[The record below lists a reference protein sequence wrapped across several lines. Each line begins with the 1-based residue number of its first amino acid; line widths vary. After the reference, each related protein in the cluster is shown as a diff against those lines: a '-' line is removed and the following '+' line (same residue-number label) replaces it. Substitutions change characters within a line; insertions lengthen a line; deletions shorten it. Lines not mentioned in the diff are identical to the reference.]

1 MLRALGLKLSHLF
14 FIIAFQSMM
23 YSIPGLFL
31 GLIFCFIINSIIS
44 NYLYTFTQ
52 LVSSYQIVLSSVIL
66 AFTIGLVMPV
76 ISNIMPIKR
85 ALSRTLKDSLDL
97 YHRVNDQLSVDVQRL
112 ENMGLSLGQS
122 LISITLIVI
131 GIITYYVAPMAFL
144 NNDIQLFLI
153 ILNTILILMILG
165 FTLLIN
171 LFQTFVEKIYLYSI
185 IYPLDKLNI
194 FKDIPLIFIIK
205 KNMDAHYKRNY
216 KTTLM
221 ITVAISF
228 VIFNGASFGL

>member
-1 MLRALGLKLSHLF
+1 VILKYFLDNIFTSAVFILMMLSILLIYSLMIQNVDEKTYEFGMLRALGLKLSHLF

-97 YHRVNDQLSVDVQRL
+97 YHRVNDQLSVDV
-112 ENMGLSLGQS
+112 
-122 LISITLIVI
+122 
-131 GIITYYVAPMAFL
+131 
-144 NNDIQLFLI
+144 
-153 ILNTILILMILG
+153 
-165 FTLLIN
+165 
-171 LFQTFVEKIYLYSI
+171 
-185 IYPLDKLNI
+185 
-194 FKDIPLIFIIK
+194 
-205 KNMDAHYKRNY
+205 
-216 KTTLM
+216 
-221 ITVAISF
+221 
-228 VIFNGASFGL
+228 